1 MTRWLTIR
9 DTSLKYNETSVPA
22 HTTSH
27 RSTFQGRMAFKRVED
42 RPSPKEIYNKR
53 LYTLILIAGWGGAL
67 FGYDSA
73 VVGGLV
79 DLPVFRTQFGL
90 DDMTPK
96 KLEFVGSNIES
107 TYQAGCFFGSLVAFI
122 VVERLG
128 RRFALQWASAWFC
141 IGAAL
146 MLGARSSISLLY
158 AGCVLSGFG
167 VGSISLASPL
177 YMAEISP
184 PKVRGQLVGF
194 YEILLQVGECVG
206 FWVNFGVSKHI
217 SVSAKQWH
225 IPIAIQFIP
234 GGILFISSMFLQET
248 PRWLYKVGKREEALT
263 TLAWI
268 RNLSVDHVYVQ
279 EEFAFIGVQLDHE
292 LQVQR
297 KKGFIGQLRE
307 ISKPGLRNRLALGAG
322 AISDFAPTVFESI
335 GMARA
340 NSALF
345 ATGIYGLVKMAATFV
360 ALFWVVDRAGRR
372 KPLMTGAF
380 IGGLALYYVA
390 GYVALANPV
399 RGVGSTPAGRFAAAC
414 LYIFAVAT
422 CGSWNGISWIIC
434 AEIFPLSVRALCQAV
449 TTATHWIFAFAM
461 ARATPYML
469 ANIGYGF
476 YLFFATCMMVMIPLV
491 YFLLPET
498 KGISLE
504 HVDKLFGYVTITIL
518 DVGLE
523 EEVLGK
529 PSLEKSDI
537 EKAID

>member
-1 MTRWLTIR
+1 
-9 DTSLKYNETSVPA
+9 
-22 HTTSH
+22 
-27 RSTFQGRMAFKRVED
+27 MAFKRVED
-42 RPSPKEIYNKR
+42 RPSPKEIYNRR
-53 LYTLILIAGWGGAL
+53 LYILVLIAGWGGAL

-90 DDMTPK
+90 DNVTPK
-96 KLEFVGSNIES
+96 QIEFVGSNIES
-107 TYQAGCFFGSLVAFI
+107 TYQAGCFFGSLVTFI
-122 VVERLG
+122 IVERLG
-128 RRFALQWASAWFC
+128 RRFALQWASVWFC
-141 IGAAL
+141 TGAAL
-146 MLGARSSISLLY
+146 MLSARNSIGLLY

-177 YMAEISP
+177 YLAEISP

-206 FWVNFGVSKHI
+206 FWVNFAVSKHVA
-217 SVSAKQWH
+217 VSAKQWH

-248 PRWLYKVGKREEALT
+248 PRWLYKVGRQEEAVMA
-263 TLAWI
+263 LAWI
-268 RNLSVDHVYVQ
+268 RNLPLDNVYVQ
-279 EEFAFIGVQLDHE
+279 EEFAFISVQLDRE

-307 ISKPGLRNRLALGAG
+307 ISKPGLRNRLALGMTIMMCQNLTGKLHVISFVFWRLIDFILGAG
-322 AISDFAPTVFESI
+322 AISDFAPTIFESI
-335 GMARA
+335 GMARV

-345 ATGIYGLVKMAATFV
+345 ATGIYGLVKMVATFI
-360 ALFWVVDRAGRR
+360 ALFWIVDRAGRR
-372 KPLMTGAF
+372 KPLLTGAF

-390 GYVALANPV
+390 AYVALAKPV
-399 RGVGSTPAGRFAAAC
+399 RGVNSTPAGRFAAAC

-422 CGSWNGISWIIC
+422 CGSWNGISWIVC
-434 AEIFPLSVRALCQAV
+434 AEIFPLSVRALCQAI

-476 YLFFATCMMVMIPLV
+476 YLFFGTCMMVMIPLV

-498 KGISLE
+498 KGVSLE
-504 HVDKLFGYVTITIL
+504 HVDKLFGYVAIVVL

-529 PSLEKSDI
+529 SSLEKNDI
-537 EKAID
+537 EKASG

>member
-1 MTRWLTIR
+1 
-9 DTSLKYNETSVPA
+9 
-22 HTTSH
+22 
-27 RSTFQGRMAFKRVED
+27 MAFKRVED

-53 LYTLILIAGWGGAL
+53 LYLLILIAGWGGAL
-67 FGYDSA
+67 FGYDAA

-90 DDMTPK
+90 DKMTPK
-96 KLEFVGSNIES
+96 QVEFVGSNIES
-107 TYQAGCFFGSLVAFI
+107 TYQAGCFFGSLMAFVI
-122 VVERLG
+122 VERLG
-128 RRFALQWASAWFC
+128 RRFALQWASSWFC

-146 MLGARSSISLLY
+146 MLGSRSSIGLLY
-158 AGCVLSGFG
+158 TGSALSGFG

-184 PKVRGQLVGF
+184 PKVRGQLVGL

-206 FWVNFGVSKHI
+206 FWVNFGVSKNTSI
-217 SVSAKQWH
+217 SAKQWH

-248 PRWLYKVGKREEALT
+248 PRWLYKVGRKEEAIT
-263 TLAWI
+263 ALAWI
-268 RNLSVDHVYVQ
+268 RNLATDHVYVQ
-279 EEFAFIGVQLDHE
+279 EEFAFIGEQLDRE

-297 KKGFIGQLRE
+297 KKGFVGQLRE

-322 AISDFAPTVFESI
+322 AISDFAPTIFESI
-335 GMARA
+335 GMARV

-345 ATGIYGLVKMAATFV
+345 ATGIYGLVKMVATFI
-360 ALFWVVDRAGRR
+360 ALFWIVDRAGRR

-380 IGGLALYYVA
+380 VGGLALYYVA
-390 GYVALANPV
+390 AYVAVAKPV
-399 RGVGSTPAGRFAAAC
+399 GRTDSTPAGRFAAAC

-434 AEIFPLSVRALCQAV
+434 AEIFPLSVRALCQAI
-449 TTATHWIFAFAM
+449 TTATHWLFAFAM

-469 ANIGYGF
+469 ANIEYGF
-476 YLFFATCMMVMIPLV
+476 YLFFATCMMAMIPLV

-498 KGISLE
+498 KGVSLE
-504 HVDKLFGYVTITIL
+504 HVDKLFGYVTMVVL

-529 PSLEKSDI
+529 QSLEKNDV
-537 EKAID
+537 EKALR

>member
-1 MTRWLTIR
+1 
-9 DTSLKYNETSVPA
+9 
-22 HTTSH
+22 
-27 RSTFQGRMAFKRVED
+27 MAFKRVED
-42 RPSPKEIYNKR
+42 RPSPKEIYNGR
-53 LYTLILIAGWGGAL
+53 LYLLVLIAGWGGAL

-96 KLEFVGSNIES
+96 QLEFVGSNIES
-107 TYQAGCFFGSLVAFI
+107 TYQAGCFFGSLIAFVI
-122 VVERLG
+122 VERFG
-128 RRFALQWASAWFC
+128 RRLALQWASGWFC
-141 IGAAL
+141 TGAAL
-146 MLGARSSISLLY
+146 MLGARSSIGLLY
-158 AGCVLSGFG
+158 AGCALSGFG
-167 VGSISLASPL
+167 VGTISLASPL

-184 PKVRGQLVGF
+184 PKVRGQLVGL

-217 SVSAKQWH
+217 SISAKQWH

-234 GGILFISSMFLQET
+234 GGVLFISSMFLQET
-248 PRWLYKVGKREEALT
+248 PRWLYKVGKREEAVT

-268 RNLSVDHVYVQ
+268 RNLPTDNVYVQ
-279 EEFAFIGVQLDHE
+279 EEYALIGVQLDRE
-292 LQVQR
+292 LLVQR
-297 KKGFIGQLRE
+297 RKGLIGQLRE
-307 ISKPGLRNRLALGAG
+307 ISKPGLRNRLALGMTIMMCQNLTGAG
-322 AISDFAPTVFESI
+322 AISGFAPTIFESI
-335 GMARA
+335 GMARV

-345 ATGIYGLVKMAATFV
+345 ATGIYGLVKMVATFI
-360 ALFWVVDRAGRR
+360 ALFWIVDRAGRR
-372 KPLMTGAF
+372 NPLMAGAF

-390 GYVALANPV
+390 AYAALAKPIP
-399 RGVGSTPAGRFAAAC
+399 GIGSTPAGRFAAAC

-434 AEIFPLSVRALCQAV
+434 AEIFPLSVRALCQAI

-469 ANIGYGF
+469 ANTGYGF
-476 YLFFATCMMVMIPLV
+476 YLFFGTCMMLMIPFI

-504 HVDKLFGYVTITIL
+504 HVDKLFGYVAIVVL

-523 EEVLGK
+523 DEILGK
-529 PSLEKSDI
+529 SSLEKHDV
-537 EKAID
+537 EKALD